1 MQKPLIFSG
10 GEDFRELRERG
21 SCYVD
26 KTDMIA
32 KFAGAASAKVSLIT
46 RPRRFGKTLMLSTLR
61 ESFRIDA
68 SSASLFE
75 GLNISR
81 QKEFCAEHMNAY
93 PTLFLSL
100 SFQNA
105 DTFEQALNGIRF
117 KVTQLL
123 DTMPELMESEKISPA
138 QREQIQTLYATISYF
153 DEAEK
158 YYHAFLVGM
167 LTMGDGTVR
176 SNVELG
182 NGRPDIVI
190 EDPLHR
196 RAVII
201 EVKRSRHYEDL
212 EADARLALAQI
223 RSRCYEKS
231 FDPIIKKFV
240 KYGAAFHKKECLF
253 LTDESSDTEMRAG

>member
-105 DTFEQALNGIRF
+105 DTFEHLSFAPFPTKNLDNNKNILKKTGRYLRIC
-117 KVTQLL
+117 LL
-123 DTMPELMESEKISPA
+123 FC
-138 QREQIQTLYATISYF
+138 LY
-153 DEAEK
+153 
-158 YYHAFLVGM
+158 L
-167 LTMGDGTVR
+167 
-176 SNVELG
+176 
-182 NGRPDIVI
+182 
-190 EDPLHR
+190 
-196 RAVII
+196 
-201 EVKRSRHYEDL
+201 
-212 EADARLALAQI
+212 
-223 RSRCYEKS
+223 
-231 FDPIIKKFV
+231 
-240 KYGAAFHKKECLF
+240 
-253 LTDESSDTEMRAG
+253 